1 MKRTPQAQYERDF
14 TALKH
19 YLIGRDY
26 TEALRALGI
35 AVRWHVGFRKD
46 KVTPQLHHQV
56 WVCFNFLN
64 APIKGLTPL
73 MEERALSA
81 LLCHDTVEDHPVT
94 LEDLRK
100 AGLRPLTV
108 DFVKGLTKVPGETD
122 DEFFQRLLAHWM
134 LPILKACDRDN
145 NVMTMQGAFAIPKMK
160 AYIEE
165 TRKYILVLLK
175 KASNLYPEHHRA
187 YSALATGIKKQLR
200 IYEGFIAAAE
210 ATETKIHELH
220 DRLAVETS
228 LRESQTQELDGMRLQ
243 LASQTTAL
251 DGIDKQVAALLA
263 VNERLQAEL
272 TKRPAVNDLMISQI
286 AQAAL
291 AQPTTFIKPYHVAE
305 FMKTVKRILNGDV
318 PSSILSANEHAEVIA
333 DLGKTVDL
341 TGTIFKTA

>member
-1 MKRTPQAQYERDF
+1 MRTPQAQYERDF

-19 YLIGRDY
+19 YLIGREY

-35 AVRWHVGFRKD
+35 AVRWHVGYRKD

-64 APIKGLTPL
+64 APIKGLTPA

-94 LEDLRK
+94 LDDLRQ
-100 AGLRPLTV
+100 AGLKPMTV
-108 DFVKGLTKVPGETD
+108 GFVEGLTKVPGETD
-122 DEFFQRLLAHWM
+122 EGFFERLLAHWM

-175 KASNLYPEHHRA
+175 KASNLFPEHHRT

-210 ATETKIHELH
+210 ETE
-220 DRLAVETS
+220 ETLS
-228 LRESQTQELDGMRLQ
+228 
-243 LASQTTAL
+243 
-251 DGIDKQVAALLA
+251 GIDKQMAALLA
-263 VNERLQAEL
+263 VNEQLRAAASTNRSGVTIE
-272 TKRPAVNDLMISQI
+272 
-286 AQAAL
+286 QAAKIMKAIGCTPTQSYEFL
-291 AQPTTFIKPYHVAE
+291 RTAQLLINGKGEAS
-305 FMKTVKRILNGDV
+305 ILN
-318 PSSILSANEHAEVIA
+318 ANEHAEVIS
-333 DLGKTVDL
+333 DLGPTSIHNTVFR
-341 TGTIFKTA
+341 TE